1 MRPTRATG
9 VRVADKVAVITL
21 DRPPLNILDLEMMD
35 ELSSTLATLTQDNNA
50 RAIVLESAMKAVFS
64 SGADVKEHLP
74 AAAETLIRAF
84 ERLILSILEFP
95 KPTVAVVR
103 GKCLGGGMELALSCD
118 FVLASD
124 RAIFG
129 QPEVGVG
136 VYPPAAAALY
146 PRLAGIKA
154 TYQLL
159 LTGRNIS
166 AAEAASMGLVT
177 WAVRGEDVDSRLKEL
192 LDALTSKSQVVL
204 RFAKRAILEGLS
216 RPLPEALNHASTL
229 YLESLMKTEDAVEG
243 LTAFLEK
250 RKPLWKDK

>member
-1 MRPTRATG
+1 MRPTKTID
-9 VRVADKVAVITL
+9 VRVADKVAVVTL
-21 DRPPLNILDLEMMD
+21 DKPPLNILDLEMMD
-35 ELSSTLATLTQDNNA
+35 ELSSALARLAQDDDA
-50 RAIVLESAMKAVFS
+50 KVIVLESATKDVFS
-64 SGADVKEHLP
+64 AGADVKEHLP
-74 AAAETLIRAF
+74 AAAETLIRTF
-84 ERLILSILEFP
+84 ERLILAVLEFP

-118 FVLASD
+118 FVLASEQ
-124 RAIFG
+124 AIFG

-154 TYQLL
+154 TYRLL
-159 LTGRNIS
+159 LTGRSIS

-177 WAVRGEDVDSRLKEL
+177 WAVSEEDVNSCLKDL
-192 LDALTSKSQVVL
+192 LGALTSKSQVVL

-216 RPLPEALNHASTL
+216 RTLPEALGHASTL
-229 YLESLMKTEDAVEG
+229 YLERLMKTEDAVEG

-250 RKPLWKDK
+250 RKPTWKDK